1 MPPASKLLRIREPD
15 VPFVVA
21 LVALGVLLLLFVIR
35 FATES
40 GPSPGE
46 VALAYEE
53 AWDRFDFATVW
64 ELSGTEM
71 RDGRSREEFVGA
83 KRAAFAD
90 RPSLDQLAG
99 RVLVEDVV
107 IEGQRANVR
116 TSLGLEDTRPAGSD
130 ITMER
135 RDGRWQVVA
144 YTYTGG
150 NHELERWA

>member
-1 MPPASKLLRIREPD
+1 M
-15 VPFVVA
+15 PFVIA
-21 LVALGVLLLLFVIR
+21 LVALGVLLLLLIIR

-40 GPSPGE
+40 GPSPEE

-53 AWDRFDFATVW
+53 AWDRFDFASVW

-71 RDGRSREEFVGA
+71 RDGRGREEFVAA

-90 RPSLDQLAG
+90 RPSLDRLVG
-99 RVLVEDVV
+99 RVLVEDVA
-107 IEGQRANVR
+107 IEDQRANVR
-116 TSLGLEDTRPAGSD
+116 TSLGLDDPSPTGSD
-130 ITMER
+130 ITLER

-150 NHELERWA
+150 HAADGTGSNGDLGHELERWA

>member
-1 MPPASKLLRIREPD
+1 M
-15 VPFVVA
+15 PFVVA
-21 LVALGVLLLLFVIR
+21 LVALGILLLLLVIR

-40 GPSPGE
+40 GPTPEE

-53 AWDRFDFATVW
+53 AWDRFDFASVW
-64 ELSGTEM
+64 ELSGMEI
-71 RDGRSREEFVGA
+71 RDGRSRNEFVAA

-90 RPSLDQLAG
+90 RPSLDRLTG

-107 IEGQRANVR
+107 IESQRANVR
-116 TSLGLEDTRPAGSD
+116 TSLGLDDGSPTGSD

-150 NHELERWA
+150 SDIDGTGSDDGLGHEIERWG